1 MNKMYALISF
11 SRDIPKNNKK
21 DKDVSREVTQVLE
34 LSNRLYSEA
43 RLEAIDEVADLNQRK
58 PHNNEHNY
66 KLLSIH
72 KFGNRH

>member
-11 SRDIPKNNKK
+11 NRDIPKNNKK

-58 PHNNEHNY
+58 PHSNEHNY

-72 KFGNRH
+72 KFGNKH